1 MQRDSMSVRS
11 LSWRERAPGRVLL
24 CSAACAGL
32 LSSCRSRDVP
42 EEPGPRVQASGPG
55 VQAPEAF
62 RIELPVNYLTIEL
75 RGEGSENMRA
85 PAGAT
90 VSRVEGG
97 FRVEAGPEF
106 SVDVVPDAPAL
117 TSEVGVTPGVARVLS
132 EPDLVILRSERG
144 GYSFVLSRE
153 LVPEWDEDRRQ
164 NLWCGSSGGAV
175 SRAATR
181 ADGRY
186 FSKEATQNMV
196 AACRTLQ
203 LPRLE

>member
-1 MQRDSMSVRS
+1 MSVRS
-11 LSWRERAPGRVLL
+11 PFWRQRAPWRLLL
-24 CSAACAGL
+24 CSAVCAGAL
-32 LSSCRSRDVP
+32 ACRSRDVP
-42 EEPGPRVQASGPG
+42 EEPGPRVQA
-55 VQAPEAF
+55 PEVF
-62 RIELPVNYLTIEL
+62 RFKLPVNYLTVEL

-90 VSRVEGG
+90 VARIEAG

-106 SVDVVPDAPAL
+106 SVDVVPDPPAL
-117 TSEVGVTPGVARVLS
+117 TSDLGVTPGVARVLS
-132 EPDLVILRSERG
+132 EPDLVVLRSERG

-164 NLWCGSSGGAV
+164 KLWCGSTGGAV

-181 ADGRY
+181 ADGRD

-196 AACRTLQ
+196 AACRTLE